1 MVEGLM
7 QPMRLI
13 VISAIVHILF
23 GPGRLPELGE
33 GLGKSIMA
41 FKKALKD
48 ENNDFVLDH
57 NGHMKSGS
65 TDVKQAL

>member
-7 QPMRLI
+7 HPMRLI
-13 VISAIVHILF
+13 VILAIVHIIF
-23 GPGRLPELGE
+23 GPGRLPEPGE

-48 ENNDFVLDH
+48 ESNDFVPDH
-57 NGHMKSGS
+57 NGHMKSES
-65 TDVKQAL
+65 TDVK